1 MCRKTK
7 ESEEARDHSSAASK
21 SGTHSIE
28 AVPSPGFGGGVG
40 TGRGDP
46 GVLRAW
52 MQDVYAR
59 VNEEMIDEM
68 LDNFRW
74 AL

>member
-1 MCRKTK
+1 MQ
-7 ESEEARDHSSAASK
+7 EAEEAVDRYSAVPPC
-21 SGTHSIE
+21 GTHSNE
-28 AVPSPGFGGGVG
+28 AVPSPGFVRGVG

-59 VNEEMIDEM
+59 VNEAMIDDM
-68 LDNFRW
+68 LEDFRL
-74 AL
+74 AM